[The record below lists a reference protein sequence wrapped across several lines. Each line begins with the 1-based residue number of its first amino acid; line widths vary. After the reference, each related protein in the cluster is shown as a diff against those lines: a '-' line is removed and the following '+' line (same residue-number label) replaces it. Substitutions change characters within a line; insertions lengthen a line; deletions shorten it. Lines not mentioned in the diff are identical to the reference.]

1 MERSASVIL
10 FELGIVILN
19 DTNQLVKATKFQE
32 PAGAF
37 QSLSMGDNKELA
49 EILPELNRFHT
60 IRVNHDIL
68 MAILA
73 RAGLR
78 VELFSQSEQDR
89 ITEDK
94 IALIT
99 KFGLS
104 ETSSEAKNSLQ
115 KFASDYSSLKVRIT
129 SETLDL
135 HAIQAVNALDEL
147 DETINTIGTRL
158 REWYGLHFPELDHLL
173 QNVSTYAH
181 LVKVAGSREKIT
193 HDVCLQT
200 ELPENK
206 IQIIVQMALKSRG
219 GNLPPE
225 ALLILQKLADE
236 ILDLSQLRTD
246 LSEMIETIVKRIS
259 PNLNNMLTPVIAARL
274 MSRAGSLKRLAFL
287 PSSTIQV
294 LGAEKALFRALKTG
308 ARPPKHGLLFQHP
321 AVHSA
326 PKWHRGKIARALASK
341 IAIAARIDLYH
352 PSYVDDDLIPRLTKR
367 FEAIQKMPQRQITK
381 SESEAR
387 FSFGQRNQSYF
398 RKRRSTVNRSK
409 RKGEHGRIAKRHGRR
424 GR

>member
-1 MERSASVIL
+1 MEGSASVIL

-19 DTNQLVKATKFQE
+19 DTNQLVRATRFQD
-32 PAGAF
+32 PARAF
-37 QSLSMGDNKELA
+37 QSLSMGGKEELA
-49 EILPELNRFHT
+49 EVLPELDQFHT

-68 MAILA
+68 MAILG
-73 RAGLR
+73 RPGIR

-89 ITEDK
+89 ITENK
-94 IALIT
+94 IELIT
-99 KFGLS
+99 KFGLT
-104 ETSSEAKNSLQ
+104 ESSNEAKNLLQ
-115 KFASDYSSLKVRIT
+115 KFATDYSSLKVKTT

-158 REWYGLHFPELDHLL
+158 REWYGLHFPELDNLL

-193 HDVCLQT
+193 HDICLQT
-200 ELPENK
+200 DLPENK
-206 IQIIVQMALKSRG
+206 IQIIVQMASKSRG

-225 ALLILQKLADE
+225 TLQTLQKLADE
-236 ILDLSQLRTD
+236 ILDLTQLRTD
-246 LSEMIETIVKRIS
+246 LSEMIETIVKAIA

-341 IAIAARIDLYH
+341 IAIAARIDLYN
-352 PSYVDDDLIPRLTKR
+352 PSHVEDDLMPRLNKR
-367 FEAIQKMPQRQITK
+367 IEAIQKMPQRQITR
-381 SESEAR
+381 SESEDR
-387 FSFGQRNQSYF
+387 FSIGHRNRDYF
-398 RKRRSTVNRSK
+398 RKRTNEYRSK
-409 RKGEHGRIAKRHGRR
+409 RKDERRRIVKRYGRR
-424 GR
+424 KR